1 MITYF
6 NPFTRRAFAVAL
18 AGLFCT
24 QSACNADIIPPDVQ
38 PAKSEP
44 ASSPALATASAFQAA
59 AAAKDPVPDEPERT
73 ASWPGE
79 QAQFEQALTDLG
91 LSLLRDLPADRN
103 AVVSAFSLANALGL
117 VQMGAMGK
125 TGRELSA
132 LFQPVSSGTHLLA
145 LRMGEINAVLAQ
157 PQTGVSLTSAN
168 RLWVSQNLAKTLE
181 PAYVKSTQQHFQ
193 SDAHLQNFEQPQAAA
208 DSINAWVNATT
219 KGKITQLLQA
229 AQIKPDTHLVLTNA
243 VHFKG
248 QWETPFDRADT
259 SKAPFTLSNGQTV
272 SVPTMRRVLHGG
284 WAEQNG
290 VQWLEL
296 PYAGENVSMHI
307 VLPAPGQSLTALQA
321 RLSGAQ
327 WSAWA
332 DRLRMTQVDVSM
344 PRFKLGGDVMAI
356 KPSLQKLGVETVFTQ
371 AADLSAISQSHGLM
385 LDDVY
390 QAATVQ
396 VDEEGAEAA
405 AATAV
410 VSVSK
415 GLRMPRRVEINRP
428 FLFAIVHKPTQTQ
441 LFVGRVM
448 NPLP

>member
-1 MITYF
+1 MTSHF
-6 NPFTRRAFAVAL
+6 NPFTRHALAVAL

-24 QSACNADIIPPDVQ
+24 QSGSSAQTLAPVHVSPKAVQ
-38 PAKSEP
+38 
-44 ASSPALATASAFQAA
+44 ALTQASAPHMPG
-59 AAAKDPVPDEPERT
+59 AKDMQLDKSERT
-73 ASWPGE
+73 ASWPSE
-79 QAQFEQALTDLG
+79 QVQFEHALTDLG

-117 VQMGAMGK
+117 VQTGAMGK

-132 LFQPVSSGTHLLA
+132 LFQPASSGTHLLA
-145 LRMGEINAVLAQ
+145 LRMGEINTALAQ

-181 PAYVKSTQQHFQ
+181 PAYLQKTQQHYQ
-193 SDAHLQNFEQPQAAA
+193 SDAQLQNFEQPKAAA
-208 DSINAWVNATT
+208 DSINAWVSAKT

-229 AQIKPDTHLVLTNA
+229 AYLKPDTHLVLTNA

-248 QWETPFDRADT
+248 QWATPFDRADT
-259 SKAPFTLSNGQTV
+259 SNAPFTLHDGKKVN
-272 SVPTMRRVLHGG
+272 VPTMRRVLYGG

-290 VQWLEL
+290 IQWLEL

-332 DRLRMTQVDVSM
+332 DRLSMTQVDVSM

-356 KPSLQKLGVETVFTQ
+356 KASLQKLGVETVFTQ

-396 VDEEGAEAA
+396 VDEEGAQAA

-410 VSVSK
+410 VAVSK
-415 GLRMPRRVEINRP
+415 GLSFPRRVEINRP

-448 NPLP
+448 NP